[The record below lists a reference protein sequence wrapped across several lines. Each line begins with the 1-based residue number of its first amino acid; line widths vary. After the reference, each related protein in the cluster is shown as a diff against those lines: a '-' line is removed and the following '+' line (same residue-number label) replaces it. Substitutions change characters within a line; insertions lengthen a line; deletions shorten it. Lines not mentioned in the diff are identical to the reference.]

1 MAWRRSFWGGT
12 SPPHSGGRKL
22 PAAAPW
28 LCLTIGSAA
37 VSNPVVMQCSN
48 CGRVNPASAVY
59 CLDCGHKLR
68 ETANIAAP
76 QAGPFTSA
84 PASPAPIAV
93 PPLDHCLRC
102 GVDNPPGV
110 RFCRMCGFEFRLSGE
125 SPAAPSSPPLALAP
139 VVAPQVLQTVVPAA
153 ANCPRCGT
161 AFDRSMS
168 FCGVCGLA
176 ASEVLSLSPAFPAA
190 TPSLPPPG
198 AHALI
203 KVAAAA
209 LGIEQSGLVE
219 SRTDNFGAV
228 AAQAGPQLVTI
239 LKDGS
244 EGTIHRI
251 GSPVTDLGRFEG
263 NITLPDDP
271 YLSPRHARIQKRGER
286 HYLRDLGSV
295 NGIFYR
301 IREPVDL
308 AHGDVVLVGQQVLRL
323 ELLVDGEVSLGPVIN
338 YGVMLFGTPEQPRLA
353 RLIQLTSEGI
363 PRDVFHLYR
372 DETVIGRESGDVVF
386 TDDVFLSRRHVSFK
400 LDRAQ
405 RRVQVRDLGSSNGTL
420 VLFRGEREIAD
431 GDVFRIGHHLFRFD
445 ASPRGTIAGPAQGST
460 VR

>member
-1 MAWRRSFWGGT
+1 
-12 SPPHSGGRKL
+12 
-22 PAAAPW
+22 
-28 LCLTIGSAA
+28 
-37 VSNPVVMQCSN
+37 MQCSN

-76 QAGPFTSA
+76 QAGPFSSA
-84 PASPAPIAV
+84 SPGPASIAAAA
-93 PPLDHCLRC
+93 LDHCLRC

-110 RFCRMCGFEFRLSGE
+110 RFCRMCGYDLRASGE
-125 SPAAPSSPPLALAP
+125 PSSVPSPQPSAAPAAVAVQAPAVSPAPFAGGSASIH
-139 VVAPQVLQTVVPAA
+139 
-153 ANCPRCGT
+153 CPRCGT
-161 AFDRSMS
+161 TFDRSMS
-168 FCGVCGLA
+168 FCGVCGLP
-176 ASEVLSLSPAFPAA
+176 ASEVVAAPAGAPEA
-190 TPSLPPPG
+190 SPPPAVRSSSSG
-198 AHALI
+198 APV
-203 KVAAAA
+203 VAAALA
-209 LGIEQSGLVE
+209 VEGPARVE

-228 AAQAGPQLVTI
+228 ATQAGSQLVTI

-244 EGTIHRI
+244 EGPVHRL
-251 GSPVTDLGRFEG
+251 GTAVTDLGRFEG

-271 YLSPRHARIQKRGER
+271 YLSPRHARIQKRGDR

-323 ELLVDGEVSLGPVIN
+323 EILGDGEVSLGPVMH

-353 RLIQLTSEGI
+353 RLVQLTSEGI
-363 PRDVFHLYR
+363 PKENVFHLYR

-386 TDDVFLSRRHVSFK
+386 TDDVFLSRRHVAFK

-445 ASPRGTIAGPAQGST
+445 ASPRGAVAGSAQGSSA
-460 VR
+460 R

>member
-1 MAWRRSFWGGT
+1 MGA
-12 SPPHSGGRKL
+12 
-22 PAAAPW
+22 
-28 LCLTIGSAA
+28 AA
-37 VSNPVVMQCSN
+37 VSNPSVMQCSN

-76 QAGPFTSA
+76 HVGPFTPAPAA
-84 PASPAPIAV
+84 PASVAAAT
-93 PPLDHCLRC
+93 LEHCPRC

-110 RFCRMCGFEFRLSGE
+110 RFCRMCGYDLRASGE
-125 SPAAPSSPPLALAP
+125 PPAAPPPSAVSPVPSLVPVIPPAQPLASASP
-139 VVAPQVLQTVVPAA
+139 SVH
-153 ANCPRCGT
+153 CPRCGT
-161 AFDRSMS
+161 TFDRSMS
-168 FCGVCGLA
+168 FCGVCGLP
-176 ASEVLSLSPAFPAA
+176 ASEVVSAPAGAASAAPSIAPQAAARAPASA
-190 TPSLPPPG
+190 P
-198 AHALI
+198 A
-203 KVAAAA
+203 VAAALA
-209 LGIEQSGLVE
+209 AEGGARVE

-228 AAQAGPQLVTI
+228 ASQVGSQLVTI

-244 EGTIHRI
+244 EGPVHRI
-251 GSPVTDLGRFEG
+251 SAAVTDLGRFEG

-271 YLSPRHARIQKRGER
+271 YLSPRHARIQKRGDR

-308 AHGDVVLVGQQVLRL
+308 VHGDVVLVGQQVLRL
-323 ELLVDGEVSLGPVIN
+323 EVLADGEVSLGPVMH

-353 RLIQLTSEGI
+353 RLVQLTSEGI
-363 PRDVFHLYR
+363 PRDVVHLYR

-386 TDDVFLSRRHVSFK
+386 TDDVFLSRRHVAFR
-400 LDRAQ
+400 LDRGM

-420 VLFRGEREIAD
+420 VLFRGEREIVD

-445 ASPRGTIAGPAQGST
+445 ASPRGAVAGSAPGSSA
-460 VR
+460 R

>member
-1 MAWRRSFWGGT
+1 
-12 SPPHSGGRKL
+12 
-22 PAAAPW
+22 
-28 LCLTIGSAA
+28 
-37 VSNPVVMQCSN
+37 MQCSN

-68 ETANIAAP
+68 ETANVVSP
-76 QAGPFTSA
+76 GAGPFVQAS
-84 PASPAPIAV
+84 PSPAPAV
-93 PPLDHCLRC
+93 NGALEHCPRC

-110 RFCRMCGFEFRLSGE
+110 RFCRMCGYDLRASAEPQ
-125 SPAAPSSPPLALAP
+125 SPAPPASSGAIPSAPSSPPPASAP
-139 VVAPQVLQTVVPAA
+139 PKASSPSASVH
-153 ANCPRCGT
+153 CPRCGSG
-161 AFDRSMS
+161 FDRSMS
-168 FCGVCGLA
+168 FCGVCGLPA
-176 ASEVLSLSPAFPAA
+176 ADLVSSGASSPSPAPMPAA
-190 TPSLPPPG
+190 AVPPSTRAVPASAPV
-198 AHALI
+198 
-203 KVAAAA
+203 VAAAQA
-209 LGIEQSGLVE
+209 AEAAGRVE

-228 AAQAGPQLVTI
+228 AVQAGSQLVTI

-244 EGTIHRI
+244 EGPVHRLT
-251 GSPVTDLGRFEG
+251 GAVTDIGRYEG
-263 NITLPDDP
+263 NVTLPDDP

-323 ELLVDGEVSLGPVIN
+323 EVLGDGEVSLGPVMN
-338 YGVMLFGTPEQPRLA
+338 YGVMVFGTPEQPRMA
-353 RLIQLTSEGI
+353 RLVQLTSEGI

-400 LDRAQ
+400 IDRAQ

-431 GDVFRIGHHLFRFD
+431 GDVFRVGHHLFRFD
-445 ASPRGTIAGPAQGST
+445 ASPRGAVAGSAPGSSA
-460 VR
+460 R